1 MPAGQPRETAIKL
14 EKESPNHL
22 TKRRITDWVN
32 NVPRWYSFPKLDDG
46 DSDSESDKKRIKIKE
61 EPESD

>member
-1 MPAGQPRETAIKL
+1 MPAGQARETAIKP

-22 TKRRITDWVN
+22 TKRRTADWVN
-32 NVPRWYSFPKLDDG
+32 NVPRWYSFPNLDDG
-46 DSDSESDKKRIKIKE
+46 DSDSERDKKRFKIKE